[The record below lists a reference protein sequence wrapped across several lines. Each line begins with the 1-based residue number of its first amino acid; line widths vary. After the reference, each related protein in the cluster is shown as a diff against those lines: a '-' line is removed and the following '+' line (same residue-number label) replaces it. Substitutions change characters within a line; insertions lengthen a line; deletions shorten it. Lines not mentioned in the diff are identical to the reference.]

1 VTRRSIAAAT
11 ASPFRRRTAVV
22 LAVLG
27 GLALAATLGYKVLG
41 PEPEAVGD
49 SDSAGGHRSA
59 VGYRTLVEMLS
70 ADVPVKPA
78 RGQRPV
84 GLGEYEPLLV
94 LEPGGILRDYLGE
107 TLDAANNAWA
117 PIVIV
122 LPKWVA
128 VPHSFRAGWA
138 GELSPVPEAEAVQV
152 AREALNAI
160 LDSEEVYLDAELGD
174 AGSNYEAA
182 AEGEEK
188 DQAREYMEEVGRQS
202 ELVGE
207 LRSAVPE
214 LGIARPDAL
223 GEASGEPWAQG
234 AELDRPQLLT
244 DPSGLLQPVAAYGDG
259 LLIAQLPNLPVY
271 LVSDPDLWNVAGLP
285 RGDNALIAHHL
296 FVGELMAD
304 RVWVKEGRH
313 GGLPG
318 ERSVW
323 EALLKPPLAW
333 VTLQIALV
341 ALLAVWLAATPFG
354 RPRPAP
360 PRVPPGKRTLV
371 DNTARLLG
379 EAGDPASSVERYL
392 KLILERTAEAFGL
405 PPGLTPEERLRRLDG
420 LGRQRGAQRPLVALA
435 GGIDRLPTRGAAR
448 QRRALELAQ
457 DLYDWHRQTVRAT
470 TQRATTTR
478 GPKMPDTKPPETQRP
493 DLRET

>member
-1 VTRRSIAAAT
+1 MNRTSGSDEPVTRRSVAGAA
-11 ASPFRRRTAVV
+11 ASPFRRRTAVL

-27 GLALAATLGYKVLG
+27 GLALAATLGYQVFG

-59 VGYRTLVEMLS
+59 VGYRTLVELLA
-70 ADVPVKPA
+70 ADLPVERA

-84 GLGEYEPLLV
+84 GPGEYEPLLV
-94 LEPGGILRDYLGE
+94 LEPGGTLRRHLAE

-117 PIVIV
+117 PMVIV

-128 VPHSFRAGWA
+128 APHRFRPGWA
-138 GELSPVPEAEAVQV
+138 GELVAVSQHEVAEV
-152 AREALNAI
+152 AREALTAL

-174 AGSNYEAA
+174 AGADYEEA
-182 AEGEEK
+182 AEGAEKEE
-188 DQAREYMEEVGRQS
+188 ALEYMEEVGRQS
-202 ELVGE
+202 ELLEE
-207 LRSAVPE
+207 LRAALPE
-214 LGIARPDAL
+214 LGIVRPGDL
-223 GEASGEPWAQG
+223 SGFRGEAWARG
-234 AELDRPQLLT
+234 AEVAQPQLLS
-244 DPSGLLQPVAAYGDG
+244 DPAGLLEPVAAYEAG
-259 LLIAQLPNLPVY
+259 LLIARLPNLPVY

-296 FVGELMAD
+296 FKEQLLAD
-304 RVWVKEGRH
+304 RIWVKEGRH
-313 GGLPG
+313 GGLPA

-341 ALLAVWLAATPFG
+341 ALLAVWLAAAPFG

-392 KLILERTAEAFGL
+392 VLILEHTSQALGL
-405 PPGLTPEERLRRLDG
+405 PQGLAPEERLQRLDG
-420 LGRQRGAQRPLVALA
+420 LGRQRGAERPLHVLA
-435 GGIDRLPTRGAAR
+435 GGIDRLPARGAAR
-448 QRRALELAQ
+448 HRKALELAK
-457 DLYDWHRQTVRAT
+457 DLYEWHRQTVRGNTALGKT
-470 TQRATTTR
+470 APGTP
-478 GPKMPDTKPPETQRP
+478 GEGGS
-493 DLRET
+493 